1 MQNLINFVGRM
12 SLGER
17 LDTDL
22 TYSDTGK
29 MNQNG
34 ITRCHS
40 MMVSENQY

>member
-12 SLGER
+12 SLRER

-22 TYSDTGK
+22 TYSDIEK

-34 ITRCHS
+34 ITRCQS